1 MRLRYETPWRSAH
14 PGEHP
19 EVTPRTVHAG
29 HWAVATSL
37 AMDGGGEVEALGQ
50 RGETS
55 PGERGRNFDVPPT
68 AFPKTLTNQTGQ

>member
-1 MRLRYETPWRSAH
+1 M
-14 PGEHP
+14 
-19 EVTPRTVHAG
+19 HAG

-55 PGERGRNFDVPPT
+55 PGERGRNFDIPPT